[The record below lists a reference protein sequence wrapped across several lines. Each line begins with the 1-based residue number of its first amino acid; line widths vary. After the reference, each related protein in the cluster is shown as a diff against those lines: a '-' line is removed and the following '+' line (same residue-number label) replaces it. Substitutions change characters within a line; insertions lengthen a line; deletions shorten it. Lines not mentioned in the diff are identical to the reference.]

1 MPSESSN
8 ARWISLGK
16 GLAGWRFLPLAVT
29 LAAVLWCL
37 SPSKALAASLV
48 PAQSAISEHEARHLL
63 ARLYSYS
70 IPMLPQAE
78 AEYRRLLAMA
88 PANSEI
94 SLELAEV
101 LLRQGRQDEA
111 QKLYL
116 TLDPKDPR
124 VAVGLGDVFFASG
137 RMAEAAAAYQRAR
150 DAGSQRPDLGLRLAQ
165 ALAWSDQA
173 DRAVPLLA
181 ELHAASPTDVEIALL
196 YSRALAQAGDSR
208 RARALLDQLAVLAPE
223 NAALLFELADQE
235 AALGHAG
242 AARKYAMQAV
252 KTDDTAQARLRLAQI
267 MPLWGAFQDSVAI
280 RREYLATHGPDPQ
293 VALAL
298 AETLASAQRYEEAEG
313 VLRVG
318 LTENPDDT
326 AARLA
331 LARVKLQ
338 EKNGEAALVVL
349 APLTKTGSDP
359 RVELLRAQALT
370 LLGRDAEAV
379 AIWERLAH
387 DDPAMLVEL
396 GMALER
402 AGDEQAAKD
411 AFDRAYGLAPHFP
424 PARYHAVL
432 SRPGHDPGALSRELV
447 YTEKDPASLT
457 LWADLFSR
465 GGYHAEAVA
474 CLEAALEHDSRFFP
488 ARMALAENL
497 AYARR
502 FNESLKRLDG
512 LATDFPDSSKI
523 LLTRAR
529 VLAWARRYDE
539 AIAAFEALHVAD
551 PADPV
556 PLREMA
562 RAAFWDKRGQYAAG
576 IFDRM
581 LEPPVDEILAERLE
595 EELGADRG
603 DAQLAKAAA
612 IARRSAHEGT
622 IFQAYADLS
631 ETEVARTHPMV
642 FAELLP
648 LYRIQHATALERRAK
663 LAAFNRRFAPAM
675 NDLTALTDLRPD
687 NQEAWFDLA
696 QTQCALGLCEEEAAT
711 YERLLEIDPQ
721 HSLAGQALERNKRRN
736 APRLRAGVN
745 LWEEKGRG
753 NLANMV
759 RLRNDLQVSL
769 PVQCGL
775 RVDVTAHRWQEMPQG
790 PSSQFSAL
798 GGTVGFSGVFNE
810 WFSGQAAWTAK
821 RFGAADPKDTDQYRT
836 RLELN
841 LRNAARLGFGY
852 ERVDEVAN
860 RFALLKGTQSDHFL
874 LDARVPVGRRL
885 DVEASVR
892 HIEYSDANT
901 GEAAHLSLGYALT
914 DHPRIF
920 KVILRGDYRHT
931 RHRSQEIDT
940 AGTVTDILHP
950 YWTPQGYLAGSATLE
965 WYADLADD
973 FFCGAKQ
980 HFVDVK
986 LTGATGSDA
995 NNSIQLEAEWV
1006 LDITDHWGIEA
1017 RGLVH
1022 RSPEWDANGFW
1033 TGVRYGF

>member
-8 ARWISLGK
+8 ARWTSLDK
-16 GLAGWRFLPLAVT
+16 GLADWLLLPLAATLATALWCLVPSMT
-29 LAAVLWCL
+29 LAAGLV
-37 SPSKALAASLV
+37 SP
-48 PAQSAISEHEARHLL
+48 QSAISDHEARHLL

-70 IPMLPQAE
+70 EATLPQAE
-78 AEYRRLLAMA
+78 AEYRRLIALT
-88 PANSEI
+88 PADSEL

-101 LLRQGRQDEA
+101 LLRLGREDEA

-116 TLDPKDPR
+116 TLDPSDPR
-124 VAVGLGDVFFASG
+124 VAGGLGDALFASG

-150 DAGSQRPDLGLRLAQ
+150 DAGLQRPDLWLRLAQ

-173 DRAVPLLA
+173 GRAAPLLA
-181 ELHAASPTDVEIALL
+181 ELHAANPTDVEIALL
-196 YSRALAQAGDSR
+196 YSRALARTGDSR
-208 RARALLDQLAVLAPE
+208 RARALLDQLAASAPDD
-223 NAALLFELADQE
+223 AALLFELADLE

-242 AARKYAMQAV
+242 AARGYAMQAV
-252 KTDDTAQARLRLAQI
+252 KADGTKEARLRLAQV
-267 MPLWGAFQDSVAI
+267 MTLWGAFQQSVSI
-280 RREYLATHGPDPQ
+280 RLEYLAAQGPDPQ
-293 VALAL
+293 ATLAL

-331 LARVKLQ
+331 LARVKLR

-349 APLTKTGSDP
+349 DPLAGTGSDP
-359 RVELLRAQALT
+359 GVETLRAQALT
-370 LLGRDAEAV
+370 LLGRYAEAV
-379 AIWERLAH
+379 AIWRRLAH

-411 AFDRAYGLAPHFP
+411 AFDRAYGLDPEFP
-424 PARYHAVL
+424 PAGYHAVL
-432 SRPGHDPGALSRELV
+432 SRPGHDPASLSRELV
-447 YTEKDPASLT
+447 HTEMDAADLT

-465 GGYHAEAVA
+465 DGSHEEAMA
-474 CLEAALEHDSRFFP
+474 CLEAALGHDPEFFP

-502 FNESLKRLDG
+502 FDESLKRLDG
-512 LATDFPDSSKI
+512 LATEFPDSSKI

-529 VLAWARRYDE
+529 VLAWAKRYDE
-539 AIAAFEALHVAD
+539 AIAAFEALHASD

-562 RAAFWDKRGQYAAG
+562 RAAFWNKRAQHASE
-576 IFDRM
+576 IFGRM
-581 LEPPVDEILAERLE
+581 LEPPVDELLAERLE
-595 EELGADRG
+595 QELDAGRG
-603 DAQLAKAAA
+603 DAQLARAAA
-612 IARRSAHEGT
+612 IARRSAHGGT
-622 IFQAYADLS
+622 IFLAYADLS
-631 ETEVARTHPMV
+631 ETDVARTHPMV

-711 YERLLEIDPQ
+711 YERLLKIDPQ
-721 HSLAGQALERNKRRN
+721 HSLAGQALERNKRRT
-736 APRLRAGVN
+736 APWVRAGVN

-775 RVDVTAHRWQEMPQG
+775 RLDATAHRWQEMPQG
-790 PSSQFSAL
+790 PSTQYSAL
-798 GGTVGFSGVFNE
+798 GGTLGFSGVFNE
-810 WFSGQAAWTAK
+810 WFSGQASWTAK
-821 RFGAADPKDTDQYRT
+821 RFGAGEPKDTDQYRT

-841 LRNAARLGFGY
+841 LRDAARLGFGY
-852 ERVDEVAN
+852 ERVDEAAN
-860 RFALLKGTQSDHFL
+860 RFALLDGTQSDHFL
-874 LDARVPVGRRL
+874 IDARMPVGRRL
-885 DVEASVR
+885 DVEAGAR
-892 HIEYSDANT
+892 HIEYSDDNT

-940 AGTVTDILHP
+940 AGTVTDIIHP

-980 HFVDVK
+980 HFVDVR

-1017 RGLVH
+1017 RGLMH

>member
-1 MPSESSN
+1 MPSESLN

-16 GLAGWRFLPLAVT
+16 GLGDWRLLSLVVT
-29 LAAVLWCL
+29 LAASLWCL
-37 SPSKALAASLV
+37 APSRAQAGSLV
-48 PAQSAISEHEARHLL
+48 PPKDAISDHQARHLL

-70 IPMLPQAE
+70 ESTLSQAE
-78 AEYRRLLAMA
+78 AEYRRLIAMT
-88 PANSEI
+88 PANGEL

-101 LLRQGRQDEA
+101 LLRLGREDEA
-111 QKLYL
+111 QKLYH
-116 TLDPKDPR
+116 TLDQNDPR
-124 VAVGLGDVFFASG
+124 VAGGLGDAFFASG
-137 RMAEAAAAYQRAR
+137 RMAEAATAYQRAR
-150 DAGSQRPDLGLRLAQ
+150 DAGSQRPDLSLRLAQ
-165 ALAWSDQA
+165 AMAWSGQA
-173 DRAVPLLA
+173 ERAAPLLA
-181 ELHAASPTDVEIALL
+181 ELHAAHPADVEIALL
-196 YSRALAQAGDSR
+196 YSRALAQAGDTR
-208 RARALLDQLAVLAPE
+208 RARAVLDQLAAAAPD
-223 NAALLFELADQE
+223 NATLLFELADLE
-235 AALGHAG
+235 AALGHAS

-252 KTDDTAQARLRLAQI
+252 KADDTRQARLRLAQV
-267 MPLWGAFQDSVAI
+267 MTLWGAFQQSVAI
-280 RREYLATHGPDPQ
+280 RREHVATQGPEPQ

-313 VLRVG
+313 VLRVE
-318 LTENPDDT
+318 LMENPDDT
-326 AARLA
+326 QARLA

-338 EKNGEAALVVL
+338 EKNGEAALAVL

-359 RVELLRAQALT
+359 RVEALRAQALT
-370 LLGRDAEAV
+370 LLGRYAEAV
-379 AIWERLAH
+379 AIWRRLAH

-396 GMALER
+396 GRALER
-402 AGDEQAAKD
+402 AGDELAAKD
-411 AFDRAYGLAPHFP
+411 VFDRAYGLDPDFP
-424 PARYHAVL
+424 PAHYYAVMC
-432 SRPGHDPGALSRELV
+432 RPDCDPAALSRELV
-447 YTEKDPASLT
+447 HTEKDAADLT

-465 GGYHAEAVA
+465 DGHHAEAIA
-474 CLEAALEHDSRFFP
+474 CLEAALGHDPQFFP
-488 ARMALAENL
+488 AHMALAENL

-502 FNESLKRLDG
+502 FDESLNRLDG
-512 LATDFPDSSKI
+512 LATDFPDSSKV

-529 VLAWARRYDE
+529 VLAWAKRYDE
-539 AIAAFEALHVAD
+539 AIAAFEALHAAD

-562 RAAFWDKRGQYAAG
+562 RAAFWDKRGQHAAE

-581 LEPPVDEILAERLE
+581 LEPPVDELLAERLE
-595 EELGADRG
+595 EELDANRG
-603 DAQLAKAAA
+603 DAQLAGAAA
-612 IARRSAHEGT
+612 IARRSAHGGT

-631 ETEVARTHPMV
+631 EPEVARTHPMA

-663 LAAFNRRFAPAM
+663 MAAFNRRFAPAM

-721 HSLAGQALERNKRRN
+721 HSLAGQALERNKRRS
-736 APRLRAGVN
+736 APWLRAGVN

-775 RVDVTAHRWQEMPQG
+775 RVDATAHRWQEMPQG
-790 PSSQFSAL
+790 PSTQYHAL
-798 GGTVGFSGVFNE
+798 GGTLGFSGVFNE

-821 RFGAADPKDTDQYRT
+821 RFGTADPKDTDQYRT

-841 LRNAARLGFGY
+841 LHDAARLGFGY

-874 LDARVPVGRRL
+874 VDARVPVGRRL
-885 DVEASVR
+885 DVEASAR
-892 HIEYSDANT
+892 HIEYSDNNS

-914 DHPRIF
+914 DHPRMF

-931 RHRSQEIDT
+931 RLRSQEIDT
-940 AGTVTDILHP
+940 AGTVTDIIHP

-965 WYADLADD
+965 WYADLAED

-980 HFVDVK
+980 HFVDVR

-1017 RGLVH
+1017 RGLMH

>member
-1 MPSESSN
+1 M
-8 ARWISLGK
+8 
-16 GLAGWRFLPLAVT
+16 PLAVT

-37 SPSKALAASLV
+37 APSLALAASLV
-48 PAQSAISEHEARHLL
+48 SPRSAISDHEARHLL

-70 IPMLPQAE
+70 EATLVQAE
-78 AEYRRLLAMA
+78 AEYRRLIAQS
-88 PANSEI
+88 PANSEL

-101 LLRQGRQDEA
+101 LLRLGRQDEA
-111 QKLYL
+111 KKLYL
-116 TLDPKDPR
+116 TLDLSAPR
-124 VAVGLGDVFFASG
+124 VAGGLGDALFASG
-137 RMAEAAAAYQRAR
+137 RMAEAAEAYQRAR

-173 DRAVPLLA
+173 ERVAPLLA
-181 ELHAASPTDVEIALL
+181 ELHAQHPTDVEISLL
-196 YSRALAQAGDSR
+196 YSRVLAQTGDTR
-208 RARALLDQLAVLAPE
+208 RARAMLDQLAASAPD
-223 NAALLFELADQE
+223 NAALLYELADLE
-235 AALGHAG
+235 AAQGHAS

-252 KTDDTAQARLRLAQI
+252 KADDTPQARLRLAQF
-267 MPLWGAFQDSVAI
+267 MNLWGAFQQSASI
-280 RREYLATHGPDPQ
+280 RREYLATQGPDPQ
-293 VALAL
+293 VALGL

-349 APLTKTGSDP
+349 DPLARTGSDP
-359 RVELLRAQALT
+359 RVDTLRAQALT
-370 LLGRDAEAV
+370 LLGRYAEAV
-379 AIWERLAH
+379 AIWKRLAH
-387 DDPAMLVEL
+387 DDAAMLVEL
-396 GMALER
+396 GMALEWE
-402 AGDEQAAKD
+402 GDRQVAED
-411 AFDRAYGLAPHFP
+411 AFDRAYGLDPEYP
-424 PARYHAVL
+424 PAHYYAVIC
-432 SRPGHDPGALSRELV
+432 RPDCDPAALSRELV
-447 YTEKDPASLT
+447 HTEKDAADLT

-465 GGYHAEAVA
+465 DGYHAEAIA
-474 CLEAALEHDSRFFP
+474 CLEAALGHDPQFFP

-497 AYARR
+497 AYAGR
-502 FNESLKRLDG
+502 FDESLKGLDV
-512 LATDFPDSSKI
+512 LATEFPDSSKI

-529 VLAWARRYDE
+529 VLAWSRRYDE
-539 AIAAFEALHVAD
+539 AITAFEALHAAD

-562 RAAFWDKRGQYAAG
+562 RAAFWDKRAQHASE

-595 EELGADRG
+595 NELDAGRG
-603 DAQLAKAAA
+603 DDQLARAAA
-612 IARRSAHEGT
+612 LARRSAHGGG
-622 IFQAYADLS
+622 IFLAYADLS
-631 ETEVARTHPMV
+631 DTDVARTHPMV

-711 YERLLEIDPQ
+711 YERLLKIDPQ
-721 HSLAGQALERNKRRN
+721 HSLAGQALERNKRRS
-736 APRLRAGVN
+736 APWLRAGVD

-769 PVQCGL
+769 PVQCNL
-775 RVDVTAHRWQEMPQG
+775 RLDVTAHRWQEMPQG
-790 PSSQFSAL
+790 PSKQYSAL
-798 GGTVGFSGVFNE
+798 GGTLGFSGVFNE
-810 WFSGQAAWTAK
+810 WFSGQASWTAK
-821 RFGAADPKDTDQYRT
+821 RFGAGEPRDTDQYRT

-841 LRNAARLGFGY
+841 LRDAARLGFGY

-874 LDARVPVGRRL
+874 VDARVPVGRRL
-885 DVEASVR
+885 DVEAGAR
-892 HIEYSDANT
+892 HIEYSDNNS
-901 GEAAHLSLGYALT
+901 GEAAHLAVGYALT
-914 DHPRIF
+914 DHPRMF

-931 RHRSQEIDT
+931 RFNSREIST
-940 AGTVTDILHP
+940 AGTVTDIVHP

-965 WYADLADD
+965 WYQDLAED
-973 FFCGAKQ
+973 FFCGAKR
-980 HFVDVK
+980 HFVDVR
-986 LTGATGSDA
+986 LTGGTGSDA

-1017 RGLVH
+1017 RGLMH
-1022 RSPEWDANGFW
+1022 RSQEWNANGFW

>member
-1 MPSESSN
+1 M
-8 ARWISLGK
+8 
-16 GLAGWRFLPLAVT
+16 PLAVT

-37 SPSKALAASLV
+37 APSLALAASLV
-48 PAQSAISEHEARHLL
+48 SPRSAISDHEARHLL

-70 IPMLPQAE
+70 EATLVQAE
-78 AEYRRLLAMA
+78 AEYRRLVALT
-88 PANSEI
+88 PANSEL

-101 LLRQGRQDEA
+101 LLRLGREDEA
-111 QKLYL
+111 QKLYH
-116 TLDPKDPR
+116 TLDQNDPR
-124 VAVGLGDVFFASG
+124 VAGGLGDAFFASG

-165 ALAWSDQA
+165 AMAWSGQA
-173 DRAVPLLA
+173 ERAAPLLS
-181 ELHAASPTDVEIALL
+181 ELHAQHPTDVEISLL
-196 YSRALAQAGDSR
+196 YSRVLAQTGDTR
-208 RARALLDQLAVLAPE
+208 RARAMLDQLAALAPD
-223 NAALLFELADQE
+223 NAALLYELADLE
-235 AALGHAG
+235 AAQGHAS

-252 KTDDTAQARLRLAQI
+252 KADDTPQARLRLAQF
-267 MPLWGAFQDSVAI
+267 MNLWGAFQQSASI
-280 RREYLATHGPDPQ
+280 RREYLATQGPDPQ
-293 VALAL
+293 VTRAL
-298 AETLASAQRYEEAEG
+298 AEALASAQRYEEAEG
-313 VLRVG
+313 VLRVE
-318 LTENPDDT
+318 LMVNPDDT

-338 EKNGEAALVVL
+338 EKNGRAALVVL
-349 APLTKTGSDP
+349 DPLAKAGSDS
-359 RVELLRAQALT
+359 RVEALRAQALT
-370 LLGRDAEAV
+370 LLGRYAEA
-379 AIWERLAH
+379 ASIWRRLAH
-387 DDPAMLVEL
+387 DDPATLVEL
-396 GMALER
+396 GRVLER
-402 AGDEQAAKD
+402 AGDTQAAKD
-411 AFDRAYGLAPHFP
+411 VFDRAHELDPEYP

-432 SRPGHDPGALSRELV
+432 ARPGHAPAILSREV
-447 YTEKDPASLT
+447 IQTETKPDELT

-465 GGYHAEAVA
+465 DGYHAEALS
-474 CLEAALEHDSRFFP
+474 CLETALRHDPEFFP

-502 FNESLKRLDG
+502 FGESLKLLDG

-529 VLAWARRYDE
+529 VLAWDRRYDE
-539 AIAAFEALHVAD
+539 SIAAFEALHAAD

-562 RAAFWDKRGQYAAG
+562 RAAFWDKRAQHASE

-581 LEPPVDEILAERLE
+581 LEPPVDELLAERLE
-595 EELGADRG
+595 EEMDAGRG
-603 DAQLAKAAA
+603 DVQLARAAA
-612 IARRSAHEGT
+612 LARRSAYGGG
-622 IFQAYADLS
+622 IFLAYADLS
-631 ETEVARTHPMV
+631 DTDVARTHPMI

-648 LYRIQHATALERRAK
+648 LYRIQHATDLERRAK

-721 HSLAGQALERNKRRN
+721 HSLAGQALERNKRRS
-736 APRLRAGVN
+736 APWLRAGVN

-769 PVQCGL
+769 PVQCSL
-775 RVDVTAHRWQEMPQG
+775 RLDMTAHRWQEMPQG
-790 PSSQFSAL
+790 PSTQYSAL
-798 GGTVGFSGVFNE
+798 GGTLGFSGVFNE
-810 WFSGQAAWTAK
+810 WFSGQASWTAK

-874 LDARVPVGRRL
+874 VDARVPAGRRL
-885 DVEASVR
+885 DVEASAR
-892 HIEYSDANT
+892 HIEYSDSNS
-901 GEAAHLSLGYALT
+901 GEAAHLAVGYALT
-914 DHPRIF
+914 DHPRMF

-931 RHRSQEIDT
+931 RHHSQEIDT
-940 AGTVTDILHP
+940 AGTLTDIIHP

-980 HFVDVK
+980 HFVDVR

-1017 RGLVH
+1017 RGLMH
-1022 RSPEWDANGFW
+1022 RSPEWNANGFW